1 MDRLL
6 IVYLVIINIIAFAIE
21 DAKNSII
28 NKHAILNLCDTF

>member
-21 DAKNSII
+21 DAKNSMSICGI
-28 NKHAILNLCDTF
+28 RI